1 VYTTLDS
8 WISGGTRRAI
18 SGSPHKLF
26 VRQDG
31 PVAGKPVTLLHGFPA
46 SSFDWAGV
54 IPHLTGTGY
63 RVTTLDFLGYGG
75 SDKPYPYRYS
85 LIEQANLVRALWRDL
100 GIESTALVAHDYGV
114 SVAQELLSHEPER
127 IESMAW
133 LNGGLF
139 PDLHRPVDFQR
150 HLAELSG
157 DAAEEYITETRYR
170 KVLLG
175 VFGRPVPD
183 HTLAAMWADFSRS
196 RGTRVAPALLGYM
209 AERREHAARWS
220 HAVESYSG
228 PQTFIWGPADPIS
241 GSHVLPRIRDKAPLA
256 NIVVLDSPPPVG
268 HFPQVEAPKLVGSLL
283 FNHLYAADPT
293 KTGP

>member
-1 VYTTLDS
+1 M
-8 WISGGTRRAI
+8 
-18 SGSPHKLF
+18 
-26 VRQDG
+26 RQDG
-31 PVAGKPVTLLHGFPA
+31 PIGGKPVTLLHGFPA

-54 IPHLTGTGY
+54 MPHLTGTGY
-63 RVTTLDFLGYGG
+63 RVTTLDFLGYGS

-100 GIESTALVAHDYGV
+100 GIDRTALVAHDYGV
-114 SVAQELLSHEPER
+114 SVAQELLSREPDR

-133 LNGGLF
+133 LNGGMF
-139 PDLHRPVDFQR
+139 PDLHRPADFQR
-150 HLAELSG
+150 RLAELSG
-157 DAAEEYITETRYR
+157 DAAEDYVTETRYR
-170 KVLLG
+170 KALLG

-183 HTLAAMWADFSRS
+183 HTLGEMWTDFSKS
-196 RGTRVAPALLGYM
+196 GGARVAPALLGYM

-256 NIVVLDSPPPVG
+256 NVIVLDNPPPVG

-283 FNHLYAADPT
+283 FNHLYAANPT
-293 KTGP
+293 KTRP